1 MGRRT
6 LSKRISR
13 QIEQFK
19 KKLVKKSNNVLGK
32 YEKWTVSFAGPEIS
46 EKMKCCQTG

>member
-6 LSKRISR
+6 LTKRISR
-13 QIEQFK
+13 SFQQTK
-19 KKLVKKSNNVLGK
+19 KKLIKNTNNVLEK
-32 YEKWTVSFAGPEIS
+32 YTSWAGVVAGPEIS